1 MKRKFDE
8 LTFKQVFWQREIDF
22 KSVLE
27 LVAQIA
33 TQEPRKPII
42 WEVRSPKD
50 SDTIRYF
57 LGAEKS
63 EFNRLE
69 KIFRGYGRIDFSSPL
84 GANTSKRTPVKTC
97 QIVSTTRPM
106 MSLKT
111 SDNEALCRA
120 VLSTLAQV
128 DKEDELVLQIVIGST
143 LPPREVAK
151 DLPEMNPSWF
161 DILSGTVPKATAEA
175 RNSVKSKTESFQF
188 NAVIRLGVTA
198 KDQAK
203 RKSYMLSLLSALK
216 TLEAIGVKLYF
227 KNEKPDCLNQAKAPW
242 SYSQKLSV
250 KEMANLFMLP
260 TGESSFLGI
269 RDIHPKILLPPRTTK
284 KLTKDKVLRP
294 FADTLHEDP
303 EERQPLYLSDKAGSM
318 HCHVVG
324 PTGVGKSVVLENM
337 ILADIEAGGT
347 DRKKQKGVIVLDPK
361 YSLISS
367 IAEKI
372 PEHRLDDVVIL
383 DLTSHNPVGLNPL
396 NAKDGNAERTSE
408 AVLSALKNLF
418 KETWGVFTE
427 DILQSAILT
436 LAKNPNSTLLHLPIL
451 LNNPSFRKAMC
462 ANLNDKLGLESY
474 WSYFNSLSDGERN
487 KQLAPVMN
495 KMRVLM
501 RPSLRQ
507 VLFQPK
513 PLFNL
518 ESVFDENKILLVPL
532 NTSIVGSTV
541 AEIVGSLLIG
551 MIWNIALKR
560 AEHAGKLNST
570 SLYVDEFQAYVK
582 KSGESMEEML
592 SMARSLGL
600 QFIFAHQN
608 LGQLSPSMKDAVM
621 ANARNKIF
629 FGTTNKADAKEF
641 AALSPALSSED
652 YLTLAPF
659 SVYTYSL
666 NNPSLSAFVSGKTY
680 PPRPSLRNP
689 AELFARS
696 EQKYG
701 AKNIAEIEQSYID
714 LIEGNKTKLNLDPQN
729 NIDIESIFDMQ
740 GRKPAEKE

>member
-1 MKRKFDE
+1 M
-8 LTFKQVFWQREIDF
+8 
-22 KSVLE
+22 
-27 LVAQIA
+27 
-33 TQEPRKPII
+33 
-42 WEVRSPKD
+42 
-50 SDTIRYF
+50 
-57 LGAEKS
+57 
-63 EFNRLE
+63 
-69 KIFRGYGRIDFSSPL
+69 
-84 GANTSKRTPVKTC
+84 
-97 QIVSTTRPM
+97 
-106 MSLKT
+106 
-111 SDNEALCRA
+111 
-120 VLSTLAQV
+120 
-128 DKEDELVLQIVIGST
+128 
-143 LPPREVAK
+143 
-151 DLPEMNPSWF
+151 
-161 DILSGTVPKATAEA
+161 
-175 RNSVKSKTESFQF
+175 
-188 NAVIRLGVTA
+188 
-198 KDQAK
+198 
-203 RKSYMLSLLSALK
+203 
-216 TLEAIGVKLYF
+216 
-227 KNEKPDCLNQAKAPW
+227 
-242 SYSQKLSV
+242 
-250 KEMANLFMLP
+250 
-260 TGESSFLGI
+260 
-269 RDIHPKILLPPRTTK
+269 
-284 KLTKDKVLRP
+284 
-294 FADTLHEDP
+294 HEDP

-324 PTGVGKSVVLENM
+324 PTGAGKSVVLENM

-347 DRKKQKGVIVLDPK
+347 DKKKQKGVIVIDPK

-383 DLTSHNPVGLNPL
+383 DLTSNNPVGLNPL

-418 KETWGVFTE
+418 KETWGVYTE

-436 LAKNPNSTLLHLPIL
+436 LAKNPNTTLLHLPIL
-451 LNNPSFRKAMC
+451 LNTPSFRKAMC

-474 WSYFNSLSDGERN
+474 WAYFNSLSDGERN

-560 AEHAGKLNST
+560 AEHVGKPNST
-570 SLYVDEFQAYVK
+570 SLYVDEFQAYV
-582 KSGESMEEML
+582 
-592 SMARSLGL
+592 MARSLGL

-608 LGQLSPSMKDAVM
+608 LGQLSSSMKDAVM

-641 AALSPALSSED
+641 AALSPALSFED
-652 YLTLAPF
+652 YLTLVPF

-666 NNPSLSAFVSGKTY
+666 NNESTSTFISGKTY

-689 AELFARS
+689 AEVFARS

-701 AKNIAEIEQSYID
+701 AKNIAEIEQTYID
-714 LIEGNKTKLNLDPQN
+714 LINGDKTKVNLDPQN
-729 NIDIESIFDMQ
+729 NIDINASFGMK
-740 GRKPAEKE
+740 RLKPTKKD